1 MISFPCY
8 TEMGPVDDGVQ
19 NAVPGNAG
27 GAGAGTPPATVT
39 VRKDFPDTWIFK
51 SIQTELVD
59 GRMDRCNAWI
69 DGWMD
74 GCSRW
79 IDGCNAWM
87 DAVHPWV
94 DGWVVDGLS
103 LIHISEPTRRS

>member
-1 MISFPCY
+1 MMMMMVVVKTTQMAVKVMFMICFPRY

-19 NAVPGNAG
+19 NMVPTSAG

-59 GRMDRCNAWI
+59 GWMDGWMDGWNDGCNAWI

-74 GCSRW
+74 
-79 IDGCNAWM
+79 
-87 DAVHPWV
+87 AVHV
-94 DGWVVDGLS
+94 
-103 LIHISEPTRRS
+103 